1 MANNIQIVGQVL
13 NTDVV
18 NRYTLQDEQL
28 LIPTLLQETFGQS
41 NDYIEYFVFDIGGSV
56 LNSSYNYLDYKLPPQ
71 SAYTQSLLPDLQIDP
86 IQDIQNLGYESGEVT
101 TRYNFFRKIS
111 GEPFNNNLF
120 IQQISSDRTEIRVSS
135 TVLSDIELLA
145 ITTNFNNKQNSVPY
159 YYYIILNFGDNNQ
172 VIAVNVLSSV
182 TDDGEVSIL
191 FKLYQPLPANINLK
205 DTFWIVEEIVNPY
218 IFDLNLDKLITPLP
232 QPALKGPNFDIDLE
246 IKNVVPT
253 PYNNYYQLISSLT
266 GSAYQTVL
274 NSIGNQQTNINID
287 YSVLNDFVHFS
298 SAENRLSNFVYK
310 IGEIETYQAEI
321 NYNTPLTSSN
331 TLLANSVNRASSS
344 INEIITTFDGFESYL
359 YFNSSSLT
367 SSIVEYTL
375 ETGSFL
381 EYNIAS
387 YPKSNST
394 QPYTLYA
401 SSSVQVQN
409 WYATA
414 SNVAVAFDID
424 NKDILIDVIPSY
436 IKEDPDNYYPYII
449 FVNMIGQYF
458 DNIWI
463 YIDKLTDVWDN
474 NNNINE
480 GISKDLVYDWLQS
493 FGVKLYNS
501 QGNQDV
507 LDYNVGG
514 LSGSV
519 VFNSDYSPSS
529 SFLNNVPR
537 KDLVQDTYKRIYHNL
552 PYLFKAKGSHGGLQ
566 GLITLFGITGSILPI
581 KEYGGMTDYQ
591 DLKGYTTDKITL
603 GTNTITGSV
612 LSSIKR
618 LETTTTSSREIKS
631 QDLHFID
638 VSFSPQ
644 TQIDAA
650 VSASITAVDPTWN
663 LDDYIGNPTYLQ
675 LNTYP
680 SLSYQREY
688 WFGQTFDQA
697 FDYGG
702 FIRLIQFFD
711 NSLFKMIKDF
721 TPARSNTWTGVTIKS
736 PVLERP
742 KVAQYQPLFVNQKEY
757 DANYTGAAILPVY
770 DPYYFYLAGDKE
782 PYYEGNISGS
792 FIDTYAVFQE
802 NNRNPYL
809 VNNTIGYIPP
819 GFISGDTDFILDY
832 NAPRYENFFL
842 NSDFNAL
849 QNNVDANL
857 ISEKR
862 KKLTPILSTDALG
875 RTFTSYSVTESV
887 ELQDSYLSL
896 TAYKNP
902 RYDGVQL
909 YGELFNTWSIGD
921 KSYGQSPVINY
932 YVKKMGLF
940 TEVTDNIYLPYKST
954 VNLKYLVDE
963 QGRLTEL
970 NKRNRN
976 WEEVQNTFETGDFL
990 NVSLF
995 DPKKFGNQSSTDGNK
1010 IIHESGY
1017 SYAPV
1022 FYAYGTGSNPSVPT
1036 TWSGSA
1042 SFVSPEGNSQNVLDR
1057 YFTVFSKPGSVVP
1070 PGATSTTGYVSSS
1083 FVSGGVTYDE
1093 VWNLFGYNED
1103 ISSYGEYFYTGS
1115 AINGLNLGISSSFY
1129 SMSYEGNYQFNYNF
1143 LTNISAT
1150 TAAGVTKQV
1159 TASMQVWKNGQAWDI
1174 NTQVA
1179 EFKGATYRATVG
1191 KPLGG
1196 FYNVTAQFTGEQFVA
1211 TNGYFIEEYSRFDS
1225 TNYIKRFQVNDSQTH
1240 IINGETY
1247 TGELYNK
1254 YTFTGFPRTSRST
1267 IPIYG
1272 PEGTIIGY
1280 EDKDFIDKTDNTN
1293 LGTFWVRA
1301 DQAPNIAQ
1309 NYTQTDYTLY
1319 SSIFLTNNAGIA
1331 VQELRFKKSINI
1343 TANDFNINDR
1353 FIFRFLIDNNN
1364 NNTQITSFTIGAG
1377 GILQAEA
1384 TDGVSVVENLQIC
1397 TDQSTLQD
1405 AFLLDANLSTFFGP
1419 ANVFNPLEANTS
1431 GSYADLYNE
1440 YGSIAYPF
1448 SLQANDK
1455 VVIQAISPSASIL
1468 EFTVDRVQFQ
1478 GSPAQ
1483 AYIYVKENINEYFNE
1498 CNKFYKILF
1507 LKRIQDETSVII
1519 NLQKIPGK
1527 TSYGFSIPSN
1537 LDPVVLANI
1546 DTINKN
1552 VNQQLIDVGINTS
1565 A

>member
-1 MANNIQIVGQVL
+1 MANNVKIVGQIL
-13 NTDVV
+13 DTDVV
-18 NRYTLQDEQL
+18 NRYTIQDEQL
-28 LIPTLLQETFGQS
+28 MVPTLLQETFGQP
-41 NDYIEYFVFDIGGSV
+41 NDYIEYFVFDTAGNL
-56 LNSSYNYLDYKLPPQ
+56 LNSNYNYQEYKLPPQ
-71 SAYTQSLLPDLQIDP
+71 SAYSQSLLPDLEIDP

-101 TRYNFFRKIS
+101 AQYNFFRKIS
-111 GEPFNNNLF
+111 GEPFSNQLF
-120 IQQISSDRTEIRVSS
+120 IQQISSTRTEIEVGS
-135 TVLSDIELLA
+135 TILSNEEILSIA
-145 ITTNFNNKQNSVPY
+145 SNYTNKQNSVPY
-159 YYYIILNFGDNNQ
+159 YYYLILNFSNNNQ
-172 VIAVNVLSSV
+172 VIAVNVQSIVNDEGQASV
-182 TDDGEVSIL
+182 L
-191 FKLYQPLPANINLK
+191 FKLYQPLPANINVK
-205 DTFWIVEEIVNPY
+205 DTLWVVEEIVNPY
-218 IFDLNLDKLITPLP
+218 IFNINLDKLITPLP

-274 NSIGNQQTNINID
+274 NSITNQQTNINID

-310 IGEIETYQAEI
+310 IGEIEQYQAEI
-321 NYNTPLTSSN
+321 NYNTPLTASN
-331 TLLANSVNRASSS
+331 VALVDSVNRASSS
-344 INEIITTFDGFESYL
+344 INEIISTFDGFESYL
-359 YFNSSSLT
+359 YFTSSSLT

-375 ETGSFL
+375 ETGSYFI
-381 EYNIAS
+381 YNIAP

-401 SSSVQVQN
+401 SSSVTVQD
-409 WYATA
+409 WFATA
-414 SNVAVAFDID
+414 SSVAIAFDQD
-424 NKDILIDVIPSY
+424 NSDILIDVIPSY
-436 IKEDPDNYYPYII
+436 IKEDPDNFLPYIL

-463 YIDKLTDVWDN
+463 YITKATDVWDN
-474 NNNINE
+474 NNNLNE
-480 GISKDLVYDWLQS
+480 GISKDLVFDWLQS

-514 LSGSV
+514 YSGSV
-519 VFNSDYSPSS
+519 DFDGSYSPSS

-552 PYLFKAKGSHGGLQ
+552 PYLFKAKGSYSGLQ

-581 KEYGGMTDYQ
+581 REYGGNKDSQ
-591 DLKGYTTDKITL
+591 ELKGYNLDKITL

-618 LETTTTSSREIKS
+618 LETTTTSSRDVRS

-644 TQIDAA
+644 NQINLA
-650 VSASITAVDPTWN
+650 VSTSISSVDPNWIIDN
-663 LDDYIGNPTYLQ
+663 YIGNPTYLE
-675 LNTYP
+675 LDTYP
-680 SLSYQREY
+680 SLSFQREY
-688 WFGQTFDQA
+688 WFGQTFDQS

-711 NSLFKMIKDF
+711 NSLFKMVKDF

-742 KVAQYQPLFVNQKEY
+742 KVAQYSPILINETEPEGEI
-757 DANYTGAAILPVY
+757 TGAAIIPVY

-792 FIDTYAVFQE
+792 FIDTYAVFEE

-809 VNNTIGYIPP
+809 VNNTIGYVPP
-819 GFISGDTDFILDY
+819 GFISGSTDFVLNYDT
-832 NAPRYENFFL
+832 PRFENFFL
-842 NSDFNAL
+842 NSDFNTL
-849 QNNVDANL
+849 QNNVDLNL
-857 ISEKR
+857 ESQYR
-862 KKLTPILSTDALG
+862 KKLSPVLSVDGLG
-875 RTFTSYSVTESV
+875 RTFVSYSVTESV

-896 TAYKNP
+896 TAHEDS
-902 RYDGVQL
+902 RYNGVQL
-909 YGELFNTWSIGD
+909 YGRLFNTWSIGD
-921 KSYGQSPVINY
+921 NSYGQSPVINY

-954 VNLKYLVDE
+954 VNLKYLVDDT
-963 QGRLTEL
+963 GRLTEL

-1017 SYAPV
+1017 SYSPV
-1022 FYAYGTGSNPSVPT
+1022 FYAFGDESTPT

-1042 SFVSPEGNSQNVLDR
+1042 SFVAPEGNSQNVLDR
-1057 YFTVFSKPGSVVP
+1057 YFTVFSKPGTIVP
-1070 PGATSTTGYVSSS
+1070 GGTNPLTGYVSSS
-1083 FVSGGVTYDE
+1083 VVLDGVTYDE

-1103 ISSYGEYFYTGS
+1103 VSLYGEYFYTGS
-1115 AINGLNLGISSSFY
+1115 ALNGATLGISSSFY

-1143 LTNISAT
+1143 AVNISAE

-1159 TASMQVWKNGQAWDI
+1159 TASMQVWKSSSAGFEVWDT

-1191 KPLGG
+1191 YPLPGY
-1196 FYNVTAQFTGEQFVA
+1196 FSVTAQFTGETFIA
-1211 TNGYFIEEYSRFDS
+1211 ENGYFIEEYSTFNS
-1225 TNYIKRFQVNDSQTH
+1225 TNYTKRYQVNSAGGLQF
-1240 IINGETY
+1240 NR
-1247 TGELYNK
+1247 
-1254 YTFTGFPRTSRST
+1254 YTFYGYPVTDRISEPLYDVNGNILAYQDRDVIGARTSRQ
-1267 IPIYG
+1267 
-1272 PEGTIIGY
+1272 
-1280 EDKDFIDKTDNTN
+1280 N
-1293 LGTFWVRA
+1293 LGTFWVRI
-1301 DQAPNIAQ
+1301 DQVPDIAQ
-1309 NYTQTDYTLY
+1309 NYTRTGYTLY
-1319 SSIFLTNNAGIA
+1319 SDIFLTNIADVA
-1331 VQELRFKKSINI
+1331 VQQLRFKKSINLV
-1343 TANDFNINDR
+1343 ADDFEVNDR

-1364 NNTQITSFTIGAG
+1364 NNTRITSFTLGAG

-1384 TDGVSVVENLQIC
+1384 TDGVSVVNDLQIC
-1397 TDQSTLQD
+1397 TDQNDIQD
-1405 AFLLDANLSTFFGP
+1405 AFVLDPNLSTFFGP
-1419 ANVFNPLEANTS
+1419 ANLFNPLDAGTS
-1431 GSYADLYNE
+1431 GSYADLYNQ
-1440 YGSIAYPF
+1440 YGEIFYPF
-1448 SLQANDK
+1448 SLEANDK
-1455 VVIQAISPSASIL
+1455 VVVQAISPSASIL
-1468 EFTVDRVQFQ
+1468 EFTVDRIQFQ

-1483 AYIYVKENINEYFNE
+1483 TYIYVKENINEYFNE

-1507 LKRIQDETSVII
+1507 LKRVKDETSVII
-1519 NLQKIPGK
+1519 NLQKLPGK

-1537 LDPVVLANI
+1537 IDPVVLANI
-1546 DTINKN
+1546 DLINKN

>member
-1 MANNIQIVGQVL
+1 MADNIKIVGQVL

-41 NDYIEYFVFDIGGSV
+41 NDYIEYFVFDVGGNV
-56 LNSSYNYLDYKLPPQ
+56 LNSNYNYLDYKLPPQ

-101 TRYNFFRKIS
+101 ARYNFFRKIS

-145 ITTNFNNKQNSVPY
+145 ITTNFNNEQNSVPY
-159 YYYIILNFGDNNQ
+159 YYYIILNFGNNNQ
-172 VIAVNVLSSV
+172 VVAVNVLSSV
-182 TDDGEVSIL
+182 TDEGEVSIL
-191 FKLYQPLPANINLK
+191 FKLYQPLPTNINLK

-274 NSIGNQQTNINID
+274 NSIGNQQTNININ
-287 YSVLNDFVHFS
+287 YGVLNEFVHFS

-321 NYNTPLTSSN
+321 NYNTPLTASN

-401 SSSVQVQN
+401 SSSLEVQN

-414 SNVAVAFDID
+414 SNVSLAFDID

-436 IKEDPDNYYPYII
+436 IKEDPDNFLPYIL

-519 VFNSDYSPSS
+519 TFNNDYSPSS
-529 SFLNNVPR
+529 SFLNNIPR

-552 PYLFKAKGSHGGLQ
+552 PYLFKAKGSYSGLQ

-581 KEYGGMTDYQ
+581 REYGGNTDYQ
-591 DLKGYTTDKITL
+591 DLQGYNVDKITL
-603 GTNTITGSV
+603 GTNTITGSI
-612 LSSIKR
+612 LSSVKR
-618 LETTTTSSREIKS
+618 LETTTTSSRLTRN

-638 VSFSPQ
+638 VSFSPEN
-644 TQIDAA
+644 QINLA
-650 VSASITAVDPTWN
+650 VSASITAVNPNWVI
-663 LDDYIGNPTYLQ
+663 DDYIGDPRDLS

-680 SLSYQREY
+680 SLSYERDY
-688 WFGQTFDQA
+688 WFGQTFDES

-721 TPARSNTWTGVTIKS
+721 TPARGNTWTGVSIKS

-742 KVAQYQPLFVNQKEY
+742 KVAQFNPILINETEPEGEV
-757 DANYTGAAILPVY
+757 TGAAILPVY

-782 PYYEGNISGS
+782 SYYEGNISGS
-792 FIDTYAVFQE
+792 FIDTYAYFEE

-809 VNNTIGYIPP
+809 VNNTIGYVPP
-819 GFISGDTDFILDY
+819 GFINGDTDFVLDTT
-832 NAPRYENFFL
+832 APRYENFFL

-849 QNNVDANL
+849 QNNVDLNL
-857 ISEKR
+857 TSEFR

-875 RTFTSYSVTESV
+875 RTFTSYSITESV

-896 TAYKNP
+896 TAYTNP
-902 RYDGVQL
+902 RYNGVQL
-909 YGELFNTWSIGD
+909 YGQVFNNWTRGD
-921 KSYGQSPVINY
+921 VSYGQSPVINY
-932 YVKKMGLF
+932 YVKKLGLF
-940 TEVTDNIYLPYKST
+940 TEITDNIYLPNKSN
-954 VNLKYLVDE
+954 VNLKYLVDDA
-963 QGRLTEL
+963 GRLTEL

-990 NVSLF
+990 NISLF
-995 DPKKFGNQSSTDGNK
+995 DSQKYSNQRFTNGNK
-1010 IIHESGY
+1010 QIHESGY
-1017 SYAPV
+1017 AYFPV
-1022 FYAYGTGSNPSVPT
+1022 FYLYGQETGNNSIKWITQSVFL
-1036 TWSGSA
+1036 A
-1042 SFVSPEGNSQNVLDR
+1042 PEGESQNLLDR
-1057 YFTVFSKPGSVVP
+1057 YFNLSSSAGPIVAGGTN
-1070 PGATSTTGYVSSS
+1070 STTQFVSSS
-1083 FVSGGVTYDE
+1083 ASALEPTKFE
-1093 VWNLFGYNED
+1093 VWNLWNITGSNSVNGNYFFTGSGPGVTPGVT
-1103 ISSYGEYFYTGS
+1103 SSYYKIPEKTNYEFLYDFNITINANAPNNTVKYVTGS
-1115 AINGLNLGISSSFY
+1115 MELWLSSSVDGTFTRIDQNTIT
-1129 SMSYEGNYQFNYNF
+1129 STFR
-1143 LTNISAT
+1143 
-1150 TAAGVTKQV
+1150 
-1159 TASMQVWKNGQAWDI
+1159 GQ
-1174 NTQVA
+1174 
-1179 EFKGATYRATVG
+1179 TYRAN
-1191 KPLGG
+1191 LGNIQSG
-1196 FYNVTAQFTGEQFVA
+1196 YSRITLDFTGESQLVQNNFKIQEYNTSNDTTPVN
-1211 TNGYFIEEYSRFDS
+1211 TLTLIEDTLYKRYNFKFFRSSQGQKNTIDDFGNIITEPDPFDPKGGGYIS
-1225 TNYIKRFQVNDSQTH
+1225 
-1240 IINGETY
+1240 
-1247 TGELYNK
+1247 
-1254 YTFTGFPRTSRST
+1254 
-1267 IPIYG
+1267 
-1272 PEGTIIGY
+1272 
-1280 EDKDFIDKTDNTN
+1280 
-1293 LGTFWVRA
+1293 LGTFWI
-1301 DQAPNIAQ
+1301 P
-1309 NYTQTDYTLY
+1309 DYDVQRYVNDPY
-1319 SSIFLTNNAGIA
+1319 SSPKYTNLFLDSSNNSSNQI
-1331 VQELRFKKSINI
+1331 VPFRKTVNLE
-1343 TANDFNINDR
+1343 ANDISVNDK
-1353 FIFRFLIDNNN
+1353 IVFRFFIDNNN
-1364 NNTQITSFTIGAG
+1364 NDTSINYVSMSADGYLKVIPSQG
-1377 GILQAEA
+1377 SIV
-1384 TDGVSVVENLQIC
+1384 TDDIAVC
-1397 TDQSTLQD
+1397 FDQTAN
-1405 AFLLDANLSTFFGP
+1405 AFFLNPQLSPFFGP
-1419 ANVFNPLEANTS
+1419 IYFFDPLNSAITAPLTS
-1431 GSYADLYNE
+1431 SYQSLYNQ
-1440 YGSIAYPF
+1440 YGEINFPF
-1448 SLQANDK
+1448 TLQANDK
-1455 VVIQAISPSASIL
+1455 IVIQAVDSNGPIL
-1468 EFTVDRVQFQ
+1468 EYTVSEVTVQ
-1478 GSPAQ
+1478 GNSNLT
-1483 AYIYVKENINEYFNE
+1483 YIYVREDIEGYFNA
-1498 CNKFYKILF
+1498 CSKFHKVLF
-1507 LKRIQDETSVII
+1507 LKRVIDETSIII
-1519 NLQKIPGK
+1519 NFKKPTGK
-1527 TSYGFSIPSN
+1527 TSYGYSIASN
-1537 LDPVVLANI
+1537 ISPQLIENI
-1546 DTINKN
+1546 DNINKN
-1552 VNQQLIDVGINTS
+1552 VNQQLVDVGIS
-1565 A
+1565 SI

>member
-41 NDYIEYFVFDIGGSV
+41 NDYIEYFVFDIGGNV

-172 VIAVNVLSSV
+172 VIAVNILSSV
-182 TDDGEVSIL
+182 TDNGEVSIL

-529 SFLNNVPR
+529 SFLNNVSR

-688 WFGQTFDQA
+688 WFGQTFDQT

-742 KVAQYQPLFVNQKEY
+742 KVAQYNPIFINETEPEGEV
-757 DANYTGAAILPVY
+757 TGAAILPVY
-770 DPYYFYLAGDKE
+770 DPYYFFLAGDKE

-792 FIDTYAVFQE
+792 FIDTYAYFQE
-802 NNRNPYL
+802 NNINPYL

-819 GFISGDTDFILDY
+819 GFVSGNTDFILDY

-842 NSDFNAL
+842 NSDFNVL
-849 QNNVDANL
+849 QNNVDLNL
-857 ISEKR
+857 ESQYR

-875 RTFTSYSVTESV
+875 RTFTSYSVLEPV

-896 TAYKNP
+896 TSYTNP

-909 YGELFNTWSIGD
+909 YGQAFNTWTRGD
-921 KSYGQSPVINY
+921 VSYGQSPVINY
-932 YVKKMGLF
+932 NVKKLGLF
-940 TEVTDNIYLPYKST
+940 TEIVDNIYLPNKST

-963 QGRLTEL
+963 AGRLTEL
-970 NKRNRN
+970 NQRNRN
-976 WEEVQNTFETGDFL
+976 WVEVQNTFKTGDFL
-990 NVSLF
+990 NISLF
-995 DPKKFGNQSSTDGNK
+995 DSQKYSNQRFTNGNK
-1010 IIHESGY
+1010 IIYESGY

-1022 FYAYGTGSNPSVPT
+1022 FYSFGNETASLQIIPT
-1036 TWSGSA
+1036 TQSIFLA
-1042 SFVSPEGNSQNVLDR
+1042 PEGESQNVLNT
-1057 YFTVFSKPGSVVP
+1057 YFFLSSSAAGNPIISGGIASTQSGSRF
-1070 PGATSTTGYVSSS
+1070 VSSS
-1083 FVSGGVTYDE
+1083 ATNVYPSGNMFE
-1093 VWNLFGYNED
+1093 VWNLWNITGSNSVPGDYFYPGVGPGTGNS
-1103 ISSYGEYFYTGS
+1103 ITSSYYVIPNKS
-1115 AINGLNLGISSSFY
+1115 
-1129 SMSYEGNYQFNYNF
+1129 NYQFSYDFDVVLNVSASNVSYVTTSMEIWKYTTASAFAVSSALDTNYNVSSF
-1143 LTNISAT
+1143 QGLQYRAVLGNIAT
-1150 TAAGVTKQV
+1150 GYSNIITRRTGITQKIDAGI
-1159 TASMQVWKNGQAWDI
+1159 SI
-1174 NTQVA
+1174 FEYNTQFSTTPIQILNYPTDQIYEQI
-1179 EFKGATYRATVG
+1179 EFYVSIIDRS
-1191 KPLGG
+1191 GG
-1196 FYNVTAQFTGEQFVA
+1196 GNFRPAPVPINDGETLRIGEQR
-1211 TNGYFIEEYSRFDS
+1211 I
-1225 TNYIKRFQVNDSQTH
+1225 
-1240 IINGETY
+1240 
-1247 TGELYNK
+1247 
-1254 YTFTGFPRTSRST
+1254 
-1267 IPIYG
+1267 
-1272 PEGTIIGY
+1272 
-1280 EDKDFIDKTDNTN
+1280 N
-1293 LGTFWVRA
+1293 LGTFWVNQNDLNA
-1301 DQAPNIAQ
+1301 LPFYIYGVKKYSVLQQVSSNSFTDQIVKFRHTVNVDLNNISVG
-1309 NYTQTDYTLY
+1309 DR
-1319 SSIFLTNNAGIA
+1319 IA
-1331 VQELRFKKSINI
+1331 
-1343 TANDFNINDR
+1343 
-1353 FIFRFLIDNNN
+1353 FRFFIGNNDG
-1364 NNTQITSFTIGAG
+1364 NTKIEYANVVS
-1377 GILQAEA
+1377 
-1384 TDGVSVVENLQIC
+1384 DGYLKVVPSQGSIVTKDTQVC
-1397 TDQSTLQD
+1397 FDQQSN
-1405 AFLLDANLSTFFGP
+1405 AFFLNEGLSQFFGP
-1419 ANVFNPLEANTS
+1419 LYFFDPLNANVTASVTS
-1431 GSYADLYNE
+1431 SYQNLYNQ
-1440 YGSIAYPF
+1440 YGEINYPF
-1448 SLQANDK
+1448 VLEPNDK
-1455 VVIQAISPSASIL
+1455 IVIQAIDSNGPTL
-1468 EFTVDRVQFQ
+1468 EYTVSNVQFL
-1478 GSPAQ
+1478 GSQ
-1483 AYIYVKENINEYFNE
+1483 SLAYIYVREDIDGYFNA
-1498 CNKFYKILF
+1498 CSKFHKILF
-1507 LKRIQDETSVII
+1507 LKRLVDETSVIL
-1519 NLQKIPGK
+1519 NFNKPEGK
-1527 TSYGFSIPSN
+1527 TSYGFSISENISPAVIN
-1537 LDPVVLANI
+1537 NI
-1546 DTINKN
+1546 DIITKN
-1552 VNQQLIDVGINTS
+1552 VNQQLVDVGIS
-1565 A
+1565 SI